1 MRFARR
7 CVSRLPIPCDT
18 IKGITLIANSQMRHL
33 RKHLTTLAGLAL
45 ALAFVILFFQGRP
58 ASKPLQ
64 VVATRLGLSEDE
76 LMAMGPRIASQT
88 GATVGTSR
96 RVVYLLACSGVP
108 TRVNL
113 EAQATLAADIA
124 EKQRVTPRE
133 AATTV
138 LSSMPTTDA
147 AEALRDC

>member
-1 MRFARR
+1 MFE
-7 CVSRLPIPCDT
+7 
-18 IKGITLIANSQMRHL
+18 MRHI
-33 RKHLTTLAGLAL
+33 RKHMTTLAGLAL
-45 ALAFVILFFQGRP
+45 ALAFVFLFFQGRP

-64 VVATRLGLSEDE
+64 VVAMQLGFSADE
-76 LMAMGPRIASQT
+76 LLAMGPRIASQT

-108 TRVNL
+108 TRMNL

-138 LSSMPTTDA
+138 LSSMPTADA
-147 AEALRDC
+147 AQALRDC